1 MKANEKLKRIESFRS
16 MTAAGVGSLA
26 ALASPMT
33 FEWYF
38 KVPIFMATGAA
49 FAWFT
54 HRAFEY
60 VEWLAGKS
68 TSPASNDDA
77 S

>member
-1 MKANEKLKRIESFRS
+1 MEANEKLKRIESFRS
-16 MTAAGVGSLA
+16 MTAVGVGGLA
-26 ALASPMT
+26 AIASPMT
-33 FEWYF
+33 FEGYF
-38 KVPIFMATGAA
+38 KVPIFMAIGAA

-68 TSPASNDDA
+68 TSPASSNDA
-77 S
+77 